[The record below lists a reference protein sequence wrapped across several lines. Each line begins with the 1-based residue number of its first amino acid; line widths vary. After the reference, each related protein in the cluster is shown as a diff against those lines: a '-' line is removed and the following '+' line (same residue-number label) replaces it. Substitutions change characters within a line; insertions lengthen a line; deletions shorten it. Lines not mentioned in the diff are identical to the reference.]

1 MAAAGGD
8 CDRSGAGGLRQ
19 VFLDRRPMLLR
30 LLTARLGDVDDAE
43 DALQDLW
50 LKLDGLAA
58 QPRSGPIADPAA
70 FLYRMAANHAS
81 DRRIA
86 GRRRVARDDAWHG
99 VQPDETERPDAER
112 ELIAR
117 DRLRAVQAIIA
128 GMPER
133 MQAALRLFRIE
144 ERSQRDIAA
153 ELGITVSGVEKL
165 LKRAYLQIC
174 ACRDAENPPS
184 HRLHNEGGSDRA

>member
-1 MAAAGGD
+1 MAVVRGDFGNGG
-8 CDRSGAGGLRQ
+8 SGGLRQ

-30 LLTARLGDVDDAE
+30 LLTARLGNADDAQ

-58 QPRSGPIADPAA
+58 QPGPAPIADPAA

-86 GRRRVARDDAWHG
+86 GHRRTVRDDAWHG
-99 VQPDETERPDAER
+99 VQSDETEQPDAER
-112 ELIAR
+112 ALIAR
-117 DRLRAVQAIIA
+117 DRLRGVQQTIA
-128 GMPER
+128 AMPER

-153 ELGITVSGVEKL
+153 ELGVTVSGVEKL
-165 LKRAYLQIC
+165 LKRAYRQIN
-174 ACRDAENPPS
+174 ASRDAESASPR
-184 HRLHNEGGSDRA
+184 RLEDEGGSDRV